1 MIFLKGYLFF
11 IFSLLTIHLFG
22 DSSLRIVTTTGMI
35 GDLVKNVVRG
45 RAEVEV
51 LMGSGTD
58 PHLYQP
64 SRYDLVA
71 LSKADIIFF
80 NGLYLEGKLSKI
92 LLKIDQA
99 EKRSVAVAE
108 KAKEKIGDQFI
119 LTKDGYD
126 PHLWMDVSAWIVVL
140 QVIEDKLSARDRAN
154 REFYKDNALQYREN
168 LLKLDQYAKDVL
180 GSIPERQRILIT
192 AHDAFG
198 YLGRAYGIE
207 VKGIQGMST
216 ESEAGLY
223 QIEELVRFVV
233 DQKVSAIF
241 VESSV
246 SQKNVRALIE
256 GAHAKGHVLRMGGE
270 LFSDAMGSEG
280 TYQGTYIGMID
291 HNVTTIS
298 RALGGTAP
306 AKGFSGILSLK

>member
-1 MIFLKGYLFF
+1 MISSKRYFSF
-11 IFSLLTIHLFG
+11 IFSLLAIHLFG

-35 GDLVKNVVRG
+35 GDLVKSVVRG

-99 EKRSVAVAE
+99 EKRSIAVAE
-108 KAKEKIGDQFI
+108 KAKEEIGDQFI
-119 LTKDGYD
+119 VTKDGYD
-126 PHLWMDVSAWIVVL
+126 PHLWMDVSAWMVVL
-140 QVIEDKLSARDRAN
+140 QVIEDKLSARDPAN
-154 REFYKDNALQYREN
+154 SQFYKDNAQQYQKN
-168 LLKLDQYAKDVL
+168 LFKLDQYAKEVL

-207 VKGIQGMST
+207 VRGIQGMST

-256 GAHAKGHVLRMGGE
+256 GAGAKGHLLAMGGE

-280 TYQGTYIGMID
+280 TYKGTYIGMID
-291 HNVTTIS
+291 HNVTTIA
-298 RALGGTAP
+298 RALGGKAP
-306 AKGFSGILSLK
+306 AKGFSGMLSLK

>member
-11 IFSLLTIHLFG
+11 IFSLLAIHLFG
-22 DSSLRIVTTTGMI
+22 DSSLRVVTTTGMI

-80 NGLYLEGKLSKI
+80 NGLYLEGKLAKI

-108 KAKEKIGDQFI
+108 EAKEKIGDQFI

-140 QVIEDKLSARDRAN
+140 QVIEDKLSARDPAN
-154 REFYKDNALQYREN
+154 SEFYKDNALQYQES
-168 LLKLDQYAKDVL
+168 LLKLDQYAKNVL

-207 VKGIQGMST
+207 VRGIQGMST

-256 GAHAKGHVLRMGGE
+256 GAHAKGHVLGMGGE

-280 TYQGTYIGMID
+280 TYKGTYIGMID

-298 RALGGTAP
+298 RALGGKAP

>member
-1 MIFLKGYLFF
+1 MVFLKGYLFI
-11 IFSLLTIHLFG
+11 IFSLLAIHLFG
-22 DSSLRIVTTTGMI
+22 DSSLKIVTTTGMI

-108 KAKEKIGDQFI
+108 KAKEKIGDQLI

-140 QVIEDKLSARDRAN
+140 QVIENKLSARDPAN
-154 REFYKDNALQYREN
+154 SEFYKDNALRYQEN
-168 LLKLDQYAKDVL
+168 LFKLDQYAKDVL

-207 VKGIQGMST
+207 VRGIQGMST

-223 QIEELVRFVV
+223 QIEELVSFVV

-256 GAHAKGHVLRMGGE
+256 GARAKGHVLGMGGE

-280 TYQGTYIGMID
+280 TYKGTYIGMID

-298 RALGGTAP
+298 RALGGKAP

>member
-11 IFSLLTIHLFG
+11 IFSLLAIHLFG
-22 DSSLRIVTTTGMI
+22 DSSLRVVTTTGMI

-80 NGLYLEGKLSKI
+80 NGLYLEGKLAKI

-140 QVIEDKLSARDRAN
+140 QVIEDKLSARDPAN
-154 REFYKDNALQYREN
+154 SEFYKDNALQYQES
-168 LLKLDQYAKDVL
+168 LLKLDQYAKNVL

-207 VKGIQGMST
+207 VRGIQGMST

-256 GAHAKGHVLRMGGE
+256 GAHAKGHVLGMGGE

-280 TYQGTYIGMID
+280 TYKGTYIGMID

-298 RALGGTAP
+298 RALGGKAP

>member
-1 MIFLKGYLFF
+1 MISSKRYLSF
-11 IFSLLTIHLFG
+11 IFSLLAIHLFG

-35 GDLVKNVVRG
+35 GDLVKSVVRG

-80 NGLYLEGKLSKI
+80 NGLYLEGKSSKI

-99 EKRSVAVAE
+99 EKRSIAVAE

-119 LTKDGYD
+119 VTKDGYD

-140 QVIEDKLSARDRAN
+140 QVIEDKLSARDPAN
-154 REFYKDNALQYREN
+154 SQFYKDNALQYQEN
-168 LLKLDQYAKDVL
+168 LLKLDQYAKEVL

-207 VKGIQGMST
+207 VRGIQGMST

-233 DQKVSAIF
+233 DRKVSAIF

-256 GAHAKGHVLRMGGE
+256 GAGAKGHLLAMGGE

-280 TYQGTYIGMID
+280 TYKGTYIGMID
-291 HNVTTIS
+291 HNVTTIA
-298 RALGGTAP
+298 RALGGKAP
-306 AKGFSGILSLK
+306 AKGFSGMLSLK

>member
-11 IFSLLTIHLFG
+11 IFSLLAIHLFG

-35 GDLVKNVVRG
+35 GDLVKNVVGG

-58 PHLYQP
+58 PHLYKP

-71 LSKADIIFF
+71 LSNADIIFF
-80 NGLYLEGKLSKI
+80 NGLHLEGKLSKI
-92 LLKIDQA
+92 LLTMDQA
-99 EKRSVAVAE
+99 DKRSVAVVE
-108 KAKEKIGDQFI
+108 KAQEKITDQFI

-126 PHLWMDVSAWIVVL
+126 PHLWMDVSAWLVVL
-140 QVIEDKLSARDRAN
+140 SVIEDVLMARDPTN
-154 REFYKDNALQYREN
+154 CEFYKNNAQKYREK
-168 LLKLDQYAKDVL
+168 LVKLDQYAKDVL
-180 GSIPERQRILIT
+180 SSIPERQRILIT

-198 YLGRAYGIE
+198 YLSRAYGIK
-207 VKGIQGMST
+207 VRAIQGMST

-223 QIEELVRFVV
+223 QIEKLVRFVV

-256 GAHAKGHVLRMGGE
+256 GARANGHNLAIGGE
-270 LFSDAMGSEG
+270 LFSDAMGPEG

-291 HNVTTIS
+291 HNLTTIAQ
-298 RALGGTAP
+298 ALGGKVP
-306 AKGFSGILSLK
+306 ATGFSGILSLR

>member
-1 MIFLKGYLFF
+1 MYLLKKYLFL
-11 IFSLLTIHLFG
+11 ILSLFTFDLFA
-22 DSSLRIVTTTGMI
+22 DTSLQIITTTGMI
-35 GDLVKNVVRG
+35 GDLVKNVVQG
-45 RAEVEV
+45 RAKVEV

-80 NGLYLEGKLSKI
+80 NGLHLEGKLSKI
-92 LLKIDQA
+92 LLSMDQA
-99 EKRSVAVAE
+99 ERRSVAVVE
-108 KAKEKIGDQFI
+108 KAQEKIADQFI
-119 LTKDGYD
+119 LTRDGYD
-126 PHLWMDVSAWIVVL
+126 PHLWMDVSAWLVVL
-140 QVIEDKLSARDRAN
+140 SVIEDVLWARDPIN
-154 REFYKDNALQYREN
+154 REFYRNNAQRYREK
-168 LLKLDQYAKDVL
+168 LVKLDQYAKDVL
-180 GSIPERQRILIT
+180 SSIPERQRILIT

-198 YLGRAYGIE
+198 YLSRAYGIK
-207 VKGIQGMST
+207 VRAIQGMST
-216 ESEAGLY
+216 ESEASLY
-223 QIEELVRFVV
+223 QIEKLVRFIV

-256 GAHAKGHVLRMGGE
+256 GARAKGHNIAIGGE

-280 TYQGTYIGMID
+280 TYEGTYIGMID
-291 HNVTTIS
+291 HNLTTIA
-298 RALGGTAP
+298 RALGGKAP